1 MFNPWDRPFLQNVTV
16 AHNKSAGLALA
27 GAKLPEILNSIVFH
41 NDGPAL
47 LGFSADE
54 AAWYS
59 CIEDANSVNYN
70 ISVDPQ
76 FAYFDPNNVRL
87 SPASL
92 CLNASNPSL
101 DYSSQ
106 LDMDGSPRVYGAA
119 PDMGAYELF
128 CDTNVSNLY
137 DWNADGVVNLQ
148 EYVNFSRAWL
158 AHDPNDPA
166 WLANPELADPNL
178 SEGWYEWKHKFNL
191 DATGDSTYSVDLADL
206 LMFLEDAPWL
216 WVACWRTD
224 LQPEMMMSG
233 FDSGSMRLAGFES
246 QSLEKQTTQE
256 ITSQEQL
263 FDLASMIVQL
273 ENLWLTELDIQQAI
287 EPDRWN
293 RFMEAVY
300 QNLYDLATE
309 VSDKK

>member
-1 MFNPWDRPFLQNVTV
+1 
-16 AHNKSAGLALA
+16 
-27 GAKLPEILNSIVFH
+27 
-41 NDGPAL
+41 
-47 LGFSADE
+47 
-54 AAWYS
+54 
-59 CIEDANSVNYN
+59 
-70 ISVDPQ
+70 
-76 FAYFDPNNVRL
+76 
-87 SPASL
+87 
-92 CLNASNPSL
+92 
-101 DYSSQ
+101 
-106 LDMDGSPRVYGAA
+106 
-119 PDMGAYELF
+119 MGAYELT

-216 WVACWRTD
+216 WVACWRMD

-256 ITSQEQL
+256 ITFQEQL

-293 RFMEAVY
+293 RFMAAVY